1 MEKRYIAHKKSF
13 IKLSTALLFVSSVF
27 LMSCKQ
33 VLLPQPGGFD
43 QSKNSSGS
51 ITTEWTAPTD
61 LKASQGLQGR
71 VELTWKPV
79 LNAVRYFIY
88 RSDTPFGNFVQ
99 VGETT
104 DALYTQK
111 VTAGTDTY
119 YKITAINLQNQETD
133 YSIAVRG
140 TSLAQPVISDIQGDA
155 QEGDSTVTVYWY
167 MNNVDAYADAVRYE
181 LVCYDATGKEQKR
194 IPGESGNKT
203 ELTVTGLTPNTTYLY
218 QVEAYNIAE
227 QDKTEASDKIDAQ
240 TARRLRP
247 NPPENLTV
255 SQGAF
260 GDKVE
265 VSFVLPTKVDVAV
278 EKNVYEQ
285 FPLYFKIYRKVAGED
300 DSTYE
305 PVCGYFGSIK
315 DNADKNGGVCF
326 VDTPT
331 DPDAPYQ
338 EGETVTWTDDTVVRG
353 RQYQYK
359 VQSYTDIE
367 SRVITSDKSIATSE
381 PGWAVAP
388 ISFEMDPVIYDD
400 EVDSEGNPVSHKTAN
415 LSATLTFDTL
425 GKADSYTY
433 ELTVNYQAL
442 QTADA
447 SISTTVLS
455 DGKVYNFDTIDDVDA
470 FVYTVDL
477 TNEAE
482 LKNKEGVYTFTVKVK
497 YKAGTAKTWEESVS
511 TINSRYVVKAL
522 QPLVVQ
528 NLVVEDGYPDKF
540 VLTWD
545 RDPTITYEIQYR
557 SKDSTSP
564 DDYTTAKTVE
574 PDPDSVAVTI
584 ERYTYEFTH
593 YDGDKKTTPVKSGD
607 VQYIR
612 IRPSVNGNA
621 SSAIPSD
628 DNIYYTLGTPTVTF
642 DQAEAAADSITV
654 KWPKIEKA
662 TSYEV
667 TYAYDG
673 VSDTTQ
679 VLRDGVATTFADA
692 YKADT
697 QIIPVTKEEEIQVT
711 DNITCVI
718 PKPIGYDYMAYSGKD
733 VTVTVKAINETR
745 KTETEKT
752 ITTRTLGPAA
762 TGVKATVASKEKIID
777 VSWKKVPGASG
788 YLIARTRYGATNTDD
803 SRSTDGEFV
812 YFYDGSQ
819 LSVVGQDAQIGS
831 TVTLQ
836 NDTFTLTDTYTDS
849 TGIAL
854 DNPTRKFRIEQ
865 DKLGWGYPY
874 RYQVFPINITAKST
888 TFDRSKNLNLCT
900 VTTRTT
906 SIDKT
911 GQVTYP
917 DGEIVYQDADRN
929 YATGSAIGYGLDVK
943 ASKAESADT
952 VTVTWTKPYL
962 GDNTTLKP
970 VLLRI
975 ESGSTE
981 KSWKSYSQA
990 DLETDLNKATVHL
1003 SGDMTNRNNA
1013 YDYVIKYVPSGSSG
1027 FNYDPLAAYIEA
1039 QKGDKTLNEPAN
1051 KGYFFSVI
1059 GAEATKTDIKDGG
1072 VSTFAEELAIT
1083 PYNWTERKNGPEE
1096 YKIYIKNNNIG
1107 KNADGEVWHLVATI
1121 PVRKDSYGTPT
1132 VSVSDIKVTVSGSN
1146 LRFTPD
1152 FDKDVHGGL
1161 LKVLRDYKHYYKI
1174 EAVRTITDGDGVETE
1189 ISTVLGEDD
1198 SIWGARQITAKE
1210 FLIVSMDTI
1219 RSSFKKKWYT
1229 DGSASGS
1236 LKYSSFGGTVSGICY
1251 TGIDRDGFFGTNYR
1265 RYQRFVDYKDS
1276 FVTINGTMMKD
1287 NGGGVGSNQYP
1298 GTWLHKG
1305 SGWPSDGNFN
1315 PQMDCLNVTLDYF
1328 STGKIRL
1335 NSIKIGNNDP
1345 NAPSWQSGT
1354 FDVTYNG
1361 ETKSFNNKQIPFG
1374 FLMNDETFYEKVE
1387 EICY

>member
-61 LKASQGLQGR
+61 LKVTQGLQGR
-71 VELTWKPV
+71 IELTWKPV

-111 VTAGTDTY
+111 VPAGTDTY

-315 DNADKNGGVCF
+315 GNTDKNGGVCF
-326 VDTPT
+326 ADQYTPT

-338 EGETVTWTDDTVVRG
+338 EGETVTWTDSTVVRG

-388 ISFEMDPVIYDD
+388 LSFEMDPVIYDD
-400 EVDSEGNPVSHKTAN
+400 EYDSEGNPVSHKTAN

-433 ELTVNYQAL
+433 ELTVNYRRRNNGDGSL
-442 QTADA
+442 
-447 SISTTVLS
+447 SESTPTKLGDFFTVDELS
-455 DGKVYNFDTIDDVDA
+455 DHIYKA
-470 FVYTVDL
+470 DL
-477 TNEAE
+477 HANP
-482 LKNKEGVYTFTVKVK
+482 GSYSFTVN
-497 YKAGTAKTWEESVS
+497 AKHKTSGWTESI
-511 TINSRYVVKAL
+511 TTPNSRYVVPDL
-522 QPLVVQ
+522 QPLIVQ
-528 NLVVEDGYPDKF
+528 NLVVQDGYPDKF

-545 RDPTITYEIQYR
+545 RDPSVTYEIKYKMEDAQGG
-557 SKDSTSP
+557 
-564 DDYTTAKTVE
+564 DYTLIE
-574 PDPDSVAVTI
+574 PVLADEGAEPGQTQPF
-584 ERYTYEFTH
+584 EYPLTH
-593 YDGDKKTTPVKSGD
+593 YDGSQGKNAVTSGD
-607 VQYIR
+607 ALR
-612 IRPSVNGNA
+612 IEIVPYTDYQG
-621 SSAIPSD
+621 
-628 DNIYYTLGTPTVTF
+628 DNHKAGTPESPDQLFYTLGTPAVTF
-642 DQAEAAADSITV
+642 DQTKTAADSITV
-654 KWPKIEKA
+654 TWPKIEKA

-673 VSDTTQ
+673 VSGTTQ
-679 VLRDGVATTFADA
+679 ILRDGVATTFADA

-733 VTVTVKAINETR
+733 VTVTVKAINGTR
-745 KTETEKT
+745 QTQTT
-752 ITTRTLGPAA
+752 GTTATRTLGPATA
-762 TGVKATVASKEKIID
+762 EFSATVAAKENAID
-777 VSWKKVPGASG
+777 VSWKEVPGATG
-788 YLIARTRYGATNTDD
+788 YLIARTRYGASNSDD

-812 YFYDGSQ
+812 YFYDGSK
-819 LSVVGQDAQIGS
+819 LSVVGQDITLNPAIK
-831 TVTLQ
+831 VTPDG
-836 NDTFTLTDTYTDS
+836 DTFTLSDTYSDS
-849 TGIAL
+849 TNVAM
-854 DNPTRKFRIEQ
+854 DDPTRKFRIEQ

-874 RYQVFPINITAKST
+874 RYQVFPVKEST
-888 TFDRSKNLNLCT
+888 PSFVRADNLNQCT
-900 VTTRTT
+900 VG
-906 SIDKT
+906 S
-911 GQVTYP
+911 VT
-917 DGEIVYQDADRN
+917 YQDADKN
-929 YATGSAIGYGLDVK
+929 YVVGSAIGYGLDVK
-943 ASKAESADT
+943 ATKAESADT
-952 VTVTWTKPYL
+952 VTITWTKPYL
-962 GDNTTLKP
+962 TGTNLTPKIYRSELNSTSWTDCSSLYDGKLNSQSTNVELKASYEGANKTVPYKYIVTYSDSSLPNSTYQNLLESTKENGESINIGYYFAIENISVSKNKEVEEITIPRYNLQERKQGPDGYRLYLTNVDHNEGKEVLIGEFDKKLSEFTLDASLNGSIASSYTPDLISNKPTLKLTP
-970 VLLRI
+970 IFDSATERH
-975 ESGSTE
+975 SGILNIDKGYKHSYRLEAYRSTE
-981 KSWKSYSQA
+981 NSETPVTTNVTDWGTRKLTYSEFLYLATKAINEGILASTSWQTHYNKWWTYTSADSNSIYSG
-990 DLETDLNKATVHL
+990 KVL
-1003 SGDMTNRNNA
+1003 SR
-1013 YDYVIKYVPSGSSG
+1013 SSFGVG
-1027 FNYDPLAAYIEA
+1027 FWGFVFDNFITTEITYLTID
-1039 QKGDKTLNEPAN
+1039 GR
-1051 KGYFFSVI
+1051 I
-1059 GAEATKTDIKDGG
+1059 GAETDSAGHWPRYYFTNMTGKVNGANKSDFFSDYSEHSHNQRIKISGPAELNGLFDGYISFIDVGKTGG
-1072 VSTFAEELAIT
+1072 GSIVVQF
-1083 PYNWTERKNGPEE
+1083 
-1096 YKIYIKNNNIG
+1096 
-1107 KNADGEVWHLVATI
+1107 GEN
-1121 PVRKDSYGTPT
+1121 PSDSKT
-1132 VSVSDIKVTVSGSN
+1132 
-1146 LRFTPD
+1146 
-1152 FDKDVHGGL
+1152 
-1161 LKVLRDYKHYYKI
+1161 
-1174 EAVRTITDGDGVETE
+1174 
-1189 ISTVLGEDD
+1189 
-1198 SIWGARQITAKE
+1198 
-1210 FLIVSMDTI
+1210 
-1219 RSSFKKKWYT
+1219 YT
-1229 DGSASGS
+1229 DG
-1236 LKYSSFGGTVSGICY
+1236 
-1251 TGIDRDGFFGTNYR
+1251 
-1265 RYQRFVDYKDS
+1265 FVKW
-1276 FVTINGTMMKD
+1276 T
-1287 NGGGVGSNQYP
+1287 
-1298 GTWLHKG
+1298 
-1305 SGWPSDGNFN
+1305 
-1315 PQMDCLNVTLDYF
+1315 TLVHD
-1328 STGKIRL
+1328 
-1335 NSIKIGNNDP
+1335 
-1345 NAPSWQSGT
+1345 
-1354 FDVTYNG
+1354 
-1361 ETKSFNNKQIPFG
+1361 
-1374 FLMNDETFYEKVE
+1374 
-1387 EICY
+1387 

>member
-61 LKASQGLQGR
+61 LKVTQGLQGR
-71 VELTWKPV
+71 IELTWKPV
-79 LNAVRYFIY
+79 LNAVRYFMY

-111 VTAGTDTY
+111 VPAGTDTY
-119 YKITAINLQNQETD
+119 YKITAVNLQNQETD
-133 YSIAVRG
+133 YSVAVRG

-315 DNADKNGGVCF
+315 GNADKNGGVCF
-326 VDTPT
+326 ADQYTPT

-338 EGETVTWTDDTVVRG
+338 EGETVTWTDSTVVRG

-367 SRVITSDKSIATSE
+367 TRVITSDKSIATSE

-388 ISFEMDPVIYDD
+388 LSFEMDPVIYDD
-400 EVDSEGNPVSHKTAN
+400 EYDSEGNPVSHKTAK

-433 ELTVNYQAL
+433 ELTVNYRRRNNEDGSL
-442 QTADA
+442 
-447 SISTTVLS
+447 SESTPTKLGDFFTVDELS
-455 DGKVYNFDTIDDVDA
+455 DHIYKA
-470 FVYTVDL
+470 DL
-477 TNEAE
+477 HANP
-482 LKNKEGVYTFTVKVK
+482 GSYSFTVN
-497 YKAGTAKTWEESVS
+497 AKHKTSGWTESI
-511 TINSRYVVKAL
+511 TTPNSRYVVPDL
-522 QPLVVQ
+522 QPLIVQ
-528 NLVVEDGYPDKF
+528 NLVVQDGYPDKF

-545 RDPTITYEIQYR
+545 RDPSVTYEIKYKMENAQGG
-557 SKDSTSP
+557 
-564 DDYTTAKTVE
+564 DYTLIEPVLADEGAKPGQTQPFE
-574 PDPDSVAVTI
+574 YPL
-584 ERYTYEFTH
+584 TH
-593 YDGDKKTTPVKSGD
+593 YDGSQGKNAVTSGD
-607 VQYIR
+607 ALR
-612 IRPSVNGNA
+612 IEIVPYTDYQG
-621 SSAIPSD
+621 
-628 DNIYYTLGTPTVTF
+628 DNHKAGTPESPDQLFYTLGTPTVTF
-642 DQAEAAADSITV
+642 DQAKVAADSITV
-654 KWPKIEKA
+654 TWPKIEKA

-673 VSDTTQ
+673 VSGTTQ
-679 VLRDGVATTFADA
+679 VLRDGAATTFAEA

-697 QIIPVTKEEEIQVT
+697 KIIPVTKEDEPLVS
-711 DNITCVI
+711 DDITCVI

-733 VTVTVKAINETR
+733 VTVTVKAINGTR
-745 KTETEKT
+745 QTPTT
-752 ITTRTLGPAA
+752 GTATTRTLGPAA
-762 TGVKATVASKEKIID
+762 TGINATVATKENIID
-777 VSWKKVPGASG
+777 VSWKKVPGATG
-788 YLIARTRYGATNTDD
+788 YLIARTRYGASNTDD

-812 YFYDGSQ
+812 YFYDGSN
-819 LSVVGQDAQIGS
+819 LSVQGQDITPVSSVKLNG
-831 TVTLQ
+831 
-836 NDTFTLTDTYTDS
+836 DTFTLTDKYTDS
-849 TGIAL
+849 TGVGPQ
-854 DNPTRKFRIEQ
+854 DTTYKFRIEQ

-874 RYQVFPINITAKST
+874 RYQVFPVKDASASFT
-888 TFDRSKNLNLCT
+888 RSENLHQCT
-900 VTTRTT
+900 VG
-906 SIDKT
+906 D
-911 GQVTYP
+911 VT
-917 DGEIVYQDADRN
+917 YQDADKN
-929 YATGSAIGYGLDVK
+929 YDTGSAIGYGLDVK
-943 ASKAESADT
+943 ATKAESANT

-970 VLLRI
+970 VLLRV
-975 ESGSTE
+975 ESGSTA

-1027 FNYDPLAAYIEA
+1027 FSYDPLAAYIEA

-1051 KGYFFSVI
+1051 KGYFFSVM

-1083 PYNWTERKNGPEE
+1083 PYNWTERKNGPEA

-1107 KNADGEVWHLVATI
+1107 KNANGEVWHLVATVPI
-1121 PVRKDSYGTPT
+1121 KKDSYGTPT

-1161 LKVLRDYKHYYKI
+1161 LKVLRDYKHYYKV
-1174 EAVRTITDGDGVETE
+1174 EAIRTITDSDGVETK
-1189 ISTVLGEDD
+1189 ISTVIGEDD

-1210 FLIVSMDTI
+1210 FAVISGMSIGTSLYNDTYSQKDDYGTWSNDKLFRFKTPGPYIYDIEGELYACANLVSQYPFYYGALKPNGKFSDPQSKPCTLTLKFRYSDILMD
-1219 RSSFKKKWYT
+1219 
-1229 DGSASGS
+1229 
-1236 LKYSSFGGTVSGICY
+1236 YSGTV
-1251 TGIDRDGFFGTNYR
+1251 TID
-1265 RYQRFVDYKDS
+1265 
-1276 FVTINGTMMKD
+1276 TMD
-1287 NGGGVGSNQYP
+1287 RN
-1298 GTWLHKG
+1298 
-1305 SGWPSDGNFN
+1305 
-1315 PQMDCLNVTLDYF
+1315 
-1328 STGKIRL
+1328 
-1335 NSIKIGNNDP
+1335 
-1345 NAPSWQSGT
+1345 SGT
-1354 FDVTYNG
+1354 YIINYNNQTADFRSDVSGYFIYN
-1361 ETKSFNNKQIPFG
+1361 
-1374 FLMNDETFYEKVE
+1374 
-1387 EICY
+1387 

>member
-1 MEKRYIAHKKSF
+1 MEKRYIVHKKSF

-61 LKASQGLQGR
+61 LKVTQGLQGR
-71 VELTWKPV
+71 IELTWKPV

-111 VTAGTDTY
+111 VPAGTDTY

-285 FPLYFKIYRKVAGED
+285 RPLYFKIYRKVAGED

-315 DNADKNGGVCF
+315 KDNADKNGDDCF
-326 VDTPT
+326 ADQYTPT

-338 EGETVTWTDDTVVRG
+338 EGETVTWTDSTVVRG

-388 ISFEMDPVIYDD
+388 LSFEMDPVIYND

-425 GKADSYTY
+425 GKADSYAY
-433 ELTVNYQAL
+433 ELTVNYRRRNNDDGSL
-442 QTADA
+442 
-447 SISTTVLS
+447 SESTPTKLGDFFTVDELS
-455 DGKVYNFDTIDDVDA
+455 DHIYKA
-470 FVYTVDL
+470 DL
-477 TNEAE
+477 HANP
-482 LKNKEGVYTFTVKVK
+482 GSYSFTVN
-497 YKAGTAKTWEESVS
+497 AKHKTSGWTESI
-511 TINSRYVVKAL
+511 TTPNSRYVVPDL
-522 QPLVVQ
+522 QPLIVQ
-528 NLVVEDGYPDKF
+528 NLVVQDGYPDKF

-545 RDPTITYEIQYR
+545 RDPSVTYEIKYKMEDAQGG
-557 SKDSTSP
+557 
-564 DDYTTAKTVE
+564 DYTLIE
-574 PDPDSVAVTI
+574 PVLADEGAEPGQTQPF
-584 ERYTYEFTH
+584 EYPLTH
-593 YDGDKKTTPVKSGD
+593 YDGSQGKNAVTSGD
-607 VQYIR
+607 ALR
-612 IRPSVNGNA
+612 IEIVPYTDYQG
-621 SSAIPSD
+621 
-628 DNIYYTLGTPTVTF
+628 DNHKAGTPESPDQLFYTLGTPAVTF
-642 DQAEAAADSITV
+642 DQTKTAADSITV
-654 KWPKIEKA
+654 TWPKIEKA

-697 QIIPVTKEEEIQVT
+697 QIIPVTKEEEIQVN
-711 DNITCVI
+711 DDITCVI

-745 KTETEKT
+745 QTKTTGT
-752 ITTRTLGPAA
+752 ADTRTLGPAA
-762 TGVKATVASKEKIID
+762 AGVSATVAEKESSID
-777 VSWKKVPGASG
+777 VSWKEVPGATG

-812 YFYDGSQ
+812 YFYDGSK
-819 LSVVGQDAQIGS
+819 LSVVGQDITLNPAIK
-831 TVTLQ
+831 VTPDG
-836 NDTFTLTDTYTDS
+836 DTFTLADAYTDS
-849 TGIAL
+849 TGVAM
-854 DNPTRKFRIEQ
+854 DDPTRKFRIEQ

-874 RYQVFPINITAKST
+874 RYQVFPVKEST
-888 TFDRSKNLNLCT
+888 PSFVRADNLNQCT
-900 VTTRTT
+900 VG
-906 SIDKT
+906 S
-911 GQVTYP
+911 VT
-917 DGEIVYQDADRN
+917 YQDADKN
-929 YATGSAIGYGLDVK
+929 YVVGSAIGYGLDVK
-943 ASKAESADT
+943 ATKAESADT
-952 VTVTWTKPYL
+952 VTITWTKPYL
-962 GDNTTLKP
+962 TGTNRTLNPVVYRKLSSDPSGKWEAITPSITNT
-970 VLLRI
+970 
-975 ESGSTE
+975 E
-981 KSWKSYSQA
+981 
-990 DLETDLNKATVHL
+990 ATVSIASEKTDTKHK
-1003 SGDMTNRNNA
+1003 A
-1013 YDYVIKYVPSGSSG
+1013 FDYIVKYEEQSSFEG
-1027 FNYDPLAAYIEA
+1027 NPHPYYVESL
-1039 QKGDKTLNEPAN
+1039 KGDGQEAAN
-1051 KGYFFSVI
+1051 KGYYFTI
-1059 GAEATKTDIKDGG
+1059 LGADASKREIAGN
-1072 VSTFAEELAIT
+1072 AEELTVTA
-1083 PYNWTERKNGPEE
+1083 YDWKERKNGPEA
-1096 YKIYIKNNNIG
+1096 YKVYIKNNNI
-1107 KNADGEVWHLVATI
+1107 DGEWHLVATV
-1121 PVRKDSYGTPT
+1121 PVTDKGYGAITGENDTGIT
-1132 VSVSDIKVTVSGSN
+1132 VSNPAGTV
-1146 LRFTPD
+1146 LRFTPEFTD
-1152 FDKDVHGGL
+1152 DVHTKY

-1174 EAVRTITDGDGVETE
+1174 EAVRTITDSDGVETE
-1189 ISTVLGEDD
+1189 ITAVLGDDD

-1210 FLIVSMDTI
+1210 FAVISGMSIGTSLYNDTYSQKDDYGTWSNDKLFRFKTPGPYIYDIEGELYACANLVSQYPFYYGALKPNGKFSDPQSKPCTLTLKFRYSDILMD
-1219 RSSFKKKWYT
+1219 
-1229 DGSASGS
+1229 
-1236 LKYSSFGGTVSGICY
+1236 YSGTV
-1251 TGIDRDGFFGTNYR
+1251 TID
-1265 RYQRFVDYKDS
+1265 
-1276 FVTINGTMMKD
+1276 TMD
-1287 NGGGVGSNQYP
+1287 RN
-1298 GTWLHKG
+1298 
-1305 SGWPSDGNFN
+1305 
-1315 PQMDCLNVTLDYF
+1315 
-1328 STGKIRL
+1328 
-1335 NSIKIGNNDP
+1335 
-1345 NAPSWQSGT
+1345 SGT
-1354 FDVTYNG
+1354 YIINYNNQTADFRSDVSGYFIYN
-1361 ETKSFNNKQIPFG
+1361 
-1374 FLMNDETFYEKVE
+1374 
-1387 EICY
+1387 

>member
-61 LKASQGLQGR
+61 LKVTQGLQGR
-71 VELTWKPV
+71 IELTWKPV
-79 LNAVRYFIY
+79 LNAVRYFMY

-111 VTAGTDTY
+111 VPAGTDTY
-119 YKITAINLQNQETD
+119 YKITAVNLQNQETD
-133 YSIAVRG
+133 YSVAVRG

-315 DNADKNGGVCF
+315 GNADKNGGVCF
-326 VDTPT
+326 ADQYTPT

-338 EGETVTWTDDTVVRG
+338 EGETVTWTDSTVVRG

-400 EVDSEGNPVSHKTAN
+400 EVDNEGNPVSHKTAN

-455 DGKVYNFDTIDDVDA
+455 NGKVYNFDTIDDVDA

-584 ERYTYEFTH
+584 ERYTYEFKH

-642 DQAEAAADSITV
+642 DQAKAAADSITV
-654 KWPKIEKA
+654 TWPKIEKA

-711 DNITCVI
+711 DDITCVI

-745 KTETEKT
+745 KTETTKSA
-752 ITTRTLGPAA
+752 TTRTLGPAA
-762 TGVKATVASKEKIID
+762 TGVNATVATKENGIH
-777 VSWKKVPGASG
+777 VSWKEIPGATG

-812 YFYDGSQ
+812 YFYDAGAQKLTIIGQDITPGS
-819 LSVVGQDAQIGS
+819 SVVSNKG
-831 TVTLQ
+831 
-836 NDTFTLTDTYTDS
+836 TFTLSDTYSDS
-849 TGIAL
+849 TNVAQ
-854 DNPTRKFRIEQ
+854 DDPSRKFRIEQ

-874 RYQVFPINITAKST
+874 RYQVFPVTESSPS
-888 TFDRSKNLNLCT
+888 FSRSENLNQCT
-900 VTTRTT
+900 VG
-906 SIDKT
+906 S
-911 GQVTYP
+911 VT
-917 DGEIVYQDADRN
+917 YQDADKN
-929 YATGSAIGYGLDVK
+929 YAAGSAIGYGLDVK
-943 ASKAESADT
+943 ATKAESADT

-962 GDNTTLKP
+962 TG
-970 VLLRI
+970 
-975 ESGSTE
+975 
-981 KSWKSYSQA
+981 
-990 DLETDLNKATVHL
+990 
-1003 SGDMTNRNNA
+1003 TN
-1013 YDYVIKYVPSGSSG
+1013 
-1027 FNYDPLAAYIEA
+1027 L
-1039 QKGDKTLNEPAN
+1039 
-1051 KGYFFSVI
+1051 
-1059 GAEATKTDIKDGG
+1059 
-1072 VSTFAEELAIT
+1072 T
-1083 PYNWTERKNGPEE
+1083 P
-1096 YKIYIKNNNIG
+1096 KIY
-1107 KNADGEVWHLVATI
+1107 
-1121 PVRKDSYGTPT
+1121 
-1132 VSVSDIKVTVSGSN
+1132 
-1146 LRFTPD
+1146 
-1152 FDKDVHGGL
+1152 
-1161 LKVLRDYKHYYKI
+1161 
-1174 EAVRTITDGDGVETE
+1174 
-1189 ISTVLGEDD
+1189 
-1198 SIWGARQITAKE
+1198 
-1210 FLIVSMDTI
+1210 
-1219 RSSFKKKWYT
+1219 RSE
-1229 DGSASGS
+1229 
-1236 LKYSSFGGTVSGICY
+1236 
-1251 TGIDRDGFFGTNYR
+1251 
-1265 RYQRFVDYKDS
+1265 
-1276 FVTINGTMMKD
+1276 
-1287 NGGGVGSNQYP
+1287 
-1298 GTWLHKG
+1298 
-1305 SGWPSDGNFN
+1305 
-1315 PQMDCLNVTLDYF
+1315 
-1328 STGKIRL
+1328 L
-1335 NSIKIGNNDP
+1335 NST
-1345 NAPSWQSGT
+1345 S
-1354 FDVTYNG
+1354 
-1361 ETKSFNNKQIPFG
+1361 
-1374 FLMNDETFYEKVE
+1374 
-1387 EICY
+1387 

>member
-1 MEKRYIAHKKSF
+1 M
-13 IKLSTALLFVSSVF
+13 F
-27 LMSCKQ
+27 LISCKQ

-61 LKASQGLQGR
+61 LKVTQGLQGR
-71 VELTWKPV
+71 IELTWKPV

-194 IPGESGNKT
+194 IPGESGDKT

-285 FPLYFKIYRKVAGED
+285 KPLYFKIYRKVAGED

-326 VDTPT
+326 ADQYTPT

-338 EGETVTWTDDTVVRG
+338 EGETVTWTDSTVVRG

-388 ISFEMDPVIYDD
+388 LSYQMNQAEY
-400 EVDSEGNPVSHKTAN
+400 VDKFGEDGNPVSHETAK
-415 LSATLTFDTL
+415 LSAKLTFDMQ
-425 GKADSYTY
+425 GKDSDYSY
-433 ELTVNYQAL
+433 DLTVNYQRLNDTDGSLGESTPAQTKSFTSLDDLNAFIYEAAL
-442 QTADA
+442 ETNPG
-447 SISTTVLS
+447 SYFFSVNVKHGTSGWTETVTT
-455 DGKVYNFDTIDDVDA
+455 T
-470 FVYTVDL
+470 
-477 TNEAE
+477 
-482 LKNKEGVYTFTVKVK
+482 
-497 YKAGTAKTWEESVS
+497 
-511 TINSRYVVKAL
+511 NSRYVVADL
-522 QPLVVQ
+522 QPLIVQ
-528 NLVVEDGYPDKF
+528 NLVVQDGYPDKF

-545 RDPTITYEIQYR
+545 RDPSVTYEIKYKMEDAQGG
-557 SKDSTSP
+557 
-564 DDYTTAKTVE
+564 DYTLIE
-574 PDPDSVAVTI
+574 PVLADEGAEPGQTQPF
-584 ERYTYEFTH
+584 EYPLTH
-593 YDGDKKTTPVKSGD
+593 YDGSQGKNAVTSGD
-607 VQYIR
+607 ALR
-612 IRPSVNGNA
+612 IEIVPYTDYQG
-621 SSAIPSD
+621 
-628 DNIYYTLGTPTVTF
+628 DNHKAGTPESPDQLFYTLGTPAVTF
-642 DQAEAAADSITV
+642 EENNTAADSITV
-654 KWPKIEKA
+654 TWPKIEKA

-679 VLRDGVATTFADA
+679 VLRDGIATTFAEA

-697 QIIPVTKEEEIQVT
+697 KIIPVTKEDEPLVS
-711 DNITCVI
+711 DDITCEI

-745 KTETEKT
+745 QTQTT
-752 ITTRTLGPAA
+752 GTAATRTLGPAA
-762 TGVKATVASKEKIID
+762 AGTTATVAANEKSID
-777 VSWKKVPGASG
+777 VRWKKVPGATG
-788 YLIARTRYGATNTDD
+788 YLIARTRYGASNTDD
-803 SRSTDGEFV
+803 SRSSDGEFV
-812 YFYDGSQ
+812 YFYDTGTQKLTIIGQDITPGS
-819 LSVVGQDAQIGS
+819 SVVSNKG
-831 TVTLQ
+831 
-836 NDTFTLTDTYTDS
+836 TFTLSDTYSDS
-849 TGIAL
+849 TNVAQ
-854 DNPTRKFRIEQ
+854 DDPSRKFRIEQ

-874 RYQVFPINITAKST
+874 RYQVFPVTVTANPTSP
-888 TFDRSKNLNLCT
+888 FERSGNLNLCT

-906 SIDKT
+906 LIDNT
-911 GQVTYP
+911 GKVTYQ
-917 DGEIVYQDADRN
+917 DGEISYQDADKN
-929 YATGSAIGYGLDVK
+929 YVVGSAIGYGLDVK
-943 ASKAESADT
+943 ATKAESADT

-962 GDNTTLKP
+962 EDNTTLKP
-970 VLLRI
+970 VLLRV
-975 ESGSTE
+975 ETGSSETD
-981 KSWKSYSQA
+981 WITYSQA
-990 DLETDLNKATVHL
+990 DFETGLNKATVHL
-1003 SGDMTNRNNA
+1003 SSDMANRNNA

-1027 FNYDPLAAYIEA
+1027 FNYTPLPAYIEA

-1051 KGYFFSVI
+1051 KGYFFSI
-1059 GAEATKTDIKDGG
+1059 MGAEATKTDIKDGG

-1083 PYNWTERKNGPEE
+1083 PYNWTERKNGPEA

-1107 KNADGEVWHLVATI
+1107 KNADGKVWHLVATV
-1121 PVRKDSYGTPT
+1121 PVKKDSYGTPT
-1132 VSVSDIKVTVSGSN
+1132 VSVSDIKVTVSGAN

-1152 FDKDVHGGL
+1152 FDKDVHSGL
-1161 LKVLRDYKHYYKI
+1161 LKVLRDYKHYYKV
-1174 EAVRTITDGDGVETE
+1174 EAVRTIKDSDGVETE
-1189 ISTVLGEDD
+1189 ITAVLGDDD

-1210 FLIVSMDTI
+1210 FAKATLLVYSYGVRSLGDPWGMSSWKTIDDKYGGSCSARYTWTVPAGKYEYKMLSYSPTLSTNIGTSHRLLSVSTQ
-1219 RSSFKKKWYT
+1219 SNAYLWVPSAGTTYT
-1229 DGSASGS
+1229 ETLESVTLNTAGIPQDISIENFGRGSITFNA
-1236 LKYSSFGGTVSGICY
+1236 TVNS
-1251 TGIDRDGFFGTNYR
+1251 
-1265 RYQRFVDYKDS
+1265 
-1276 FVTINGTMMKD
+1276 GTMD
-1287 NGGGVGSNQYP
+1287 IS
-1298 GTWLHKG
+1298 
-1305 SGWPSDGNFN
+1305 
-1315 PQMDCLNVTLDYF
+1315 
-1328 STGKIRL
+1328 
-1335 NSIKIGNNDP
+1335 
-1345 NAPSWQSGT
+1345 
-1354 FDVTYNG
+1354 YNG
-1361 ETKSFNNKQIPFG
+1361 KNDRITISSLEERRKWIP
-1374 FLMNDETFYEKVE
+1374 LRYTNDGAWWYEDPS
-1387 EICY
+1387 YGW

>member
-61 LKASQGLQGR
+61 LKVTQGLQGR
-71 VELTWKPV
+71 IELTWKPV

-140 TSLAQPVISDIQGDA
+140 TSLAQPIISDIQGDS
-155 QEGDSTVTVYWY
+155 QEGDTTVTVYWY

-285 FPLYFKIYRKVAGED
+285 RPLYFKIYRKVAGED

-315 DNADKNGGVCF
+315 KDNADKNGDDCF
-326 VDTPT
+326 ADQYTPT

-338 EGETVTWTDDTVVRG
+338 EGETVTWTDSTVVRG

-367 SRVITSDKSIATSE
+367 SRVITSDKSVATSE

-388 ISFEMDPVIYDD
+388 LSFEMDPVIYDD

-447 SISTTVLS
+447 SINTTVLS

-497 YKAGTAKTWEESVS
+497 YKAGTWEESVS

-540 VLTWD
+540 VLKWD

-574 PDPDSVAVTI
+574 PDPDSVAGTI

-593 YDGDKKTTPVKSGD
+593 YDGDRKTTPVKSGD

-628 DNIYYTLGTPTVTF
+628 DNIYYTLGTPAVTF
-642 DQAEAAADSITV
+642 DETKATADSITV
-654 KWPKIEKA
+654 SWPKIEKA

-673 VSDTTQ
+673 VSGTTQ
-679 VLRDGVATTFADA
+679 ILRDGAATTFADA

-711 DNITCVI
+711 DDITCVI

-733 VTVTVKAINETR
+733 VIVTVKAINETR
-745 KTETEKT
+745 KTETTKT
-752 ITTRTLGPAA
+752 ATTRTLGPAA
-762 TGVKATVASKEKIID
+762 AGVSATVAEKESSID
-777 VSWKKVPGASG
+777 VSWKEVPGATG
-788 YLIARTRYGATNTDD
+788 YLIARTRYGASNTDD

-812 YFYDGSQ
+812 YFYNGTK
-819 LSVVGQDAQIGS
+819 LSILGYDEAKFTS
-831 TVTLQ
+831 TVAVQ
-836 NDTFTLTDTYTDS
+836 DGTFTLADTYTDS
-849 TGIAL
+849 TGVAM
-854 DNPTRKFRIEQ
+854 DDPTRKFRIEQ

-874 RYQVFPINITAKST
+874 RYQVFPVTANST
-888 TFDRSKNLNLCT
+888 SFDRSGNLNLCT

-906 SIDKT
+906 LIDNT
-911 GQVTYP
+911 GKVTYQ
-917 DGEIVYQDADRN
+917 DGEIAYQDADRN

-943 ASKAESADT
+943 ATKAESADT

-962 GDNTTLKP
+962 EDNTKLAP
-970 VLLRI
+970 VVYRKASSDP
-975 ESGSTE
+975 SGKWEAITPSITNTE
-981 KSWKSYSQA
+981 
-990 DLETDLNKATVHL
+990 ATVSIASEKTDTKHKAFDYIVKYEEQSSFEGNPHPYYVESL
-1003 SGDMTNRNNA
+1003 QGD
-1013 YDYVIKYVPSGSSG
+1013 GQ
-1027 FNYDPLAAYIEA
+1027 EA
-1039 QKGDKTLNEPAN
+1039 AN
-1051 KGYFFSVI
+1051 KGYYFTI
-1059 GAEATKTDIKDGG
+1059 LGADASKREIAGN
-1072 VSTFAEELAIT
+1072 AEELTVTA
-1083 PYNWTERKNGPEE
+1083 YDWKERKNGPEA
-1096 YKIYIKNNNIG
+1096 YKVYIKNNNI
-1107 KNADGEVWHLVATI
+1107 DGEWHLVATV
-1121 PVRKDSYGTPT
+1121 PVTDKGYGAITGENDTGIT
-1132 VSVSDIKVTVSGSN
+1132 VSNPAGTI
-1146 LRFTPD
+1146 LRFTPEFTD
-1152 FDKDVHGGL
+1152 DVHTKY

-1174 EAVRTITDGDGVETE
+1174 EAVRTITDSDGVETK
-1189 ISTVLGEDD
+1189 ISTVIGDDD

-1210 FLIVSMDTI
+1210 MVKAATLAMSEGMRRAHYKTGAKNWADVSGRDATYTEGGLGQGSVRFYMSGAASRVTTHHIFTEYTPELTTKSGNNAVFLTI
-1219 RSSFKKKWYT
+1219 SSNNKELVGKATNGVATCPPEFWTTDDQIISISGPIKDLYNASIKFITLRKDINMTSSSFISLIY
-1229 DGSASGS
+1229 SGQEF
-1236 LKYSSFGGTVSGICY
+1236 KFG
-1251 TGIDRDGFFGTNYR
+1251 
-1265 RYQRFVDYKDS
+1265 
-1276 FVTINGTMMKD
+1276 
-1287 NGGGVGSNQYP
+1287 
-1298 GTWLHKG
+1298 
-1305 SGWPSDGNFN
+1305 
-1315 PQMDCLNVTLDYF
+1315 NVTPF
-1328 STGKIRL
+1328 
-1335 NSIKIGNNDP
+1335 
-1345 NAPSWQSGT
+1345 
-1354 FDVTYNG
+1354 
-1361 ETKSFNNKQIPFG
+1361 PFG
-1374 FLMNDETFYEKVE
+1374 HYYWGNITDIDYQNDSE
-1387 EICY
+1387 EWL

>member
-1 MEKRYIAHKKSF
+1 MEKRYIVHKKSF

-61 LKASQGLQGR
+61 LKVTQGLQGR
-71 VELTWKPV
+71 IELTWKPV

-111 VTAGTDTY
+111 VPAGTDTY

-255 SQGAF
+255 SQGSF

-285 FPLYFKIYRKVAGED
+285 RPLYFKIYRKVAGED

-315 DNADKNGGVCF
+315 KDNADKNGDDCF
-326 VDTPT
+326 ADQYTPT

-338 EGETVTWTDDTVVRG
+338 EGETVTWTDSTVVRG

-388 ISFEMDPVIYDD
+388 LSFEMDPVIYDD
-400 EVDSEGNPVSHKTAN
+400 EYDSEGNPVSHKTAN

-425 GKADSYTY
+425 GKADSYAY
-433 ELTVNYQAL
+433 ELTVNYRRRNNDDGSL
-442 QTADA
+442 
-447 SISTTVLS
+447 SESTPTKLGDFFTVDELS
-455 DGKVYNFDTIDDVDA
+455 DHIYKA
-470 FVYTVDL
+470 DL
-477 TNEAE
+477 HANP
-482 LKNKEGVYTFTVKVK
+482 GSYSFTVN
-497 YKAGTAKTWEESVS
+497 AKHKTSGWTESI
-511 TINSRYVVKAL
+511 TTPNSRYVVPDL
-522 QPLVVQ
+522 QPLIVQ
-528 NLVVEDGYPDKF
+528 NLVVQDGYPDKF

-545 RDPTITYEIQYR
+545 RDPSVTYEIKYKMEDAQGG
-557 SKDSTSP
+557 
-564 DDYTTAKTVE
+564 DYTLIE
-574 PDPDSVAVTI
+574 PVLADEGAEPGQTQPF
-584 ERYTYEFTH
+584 EYPLTH
-593 YDGDKKTTPVKSGD
+593 YDGSQGKNAVTSGD
-607 VQYIR
+607 ALR
-612 IRPSVNGNA
+612 IEIVPYTDYQG
-621 SSAIPSD
+621 
-628 DNIYYTLGTPTVTF
+628 DNHKAGTPESPDQLFYTLGTPTVTF
-642 DQAEAAADSITV
+642 DQTKAAADSITV
-654 KWPKIEKA
+654 TWPRIEKA

-673 VSDTTQ
+673 VSGTTQ
-679 VLRDGVATTFADA
+679 ILRDGIATTFADA

-711 DNITCVI
+711 DDITYVI
-718 PKPIGYDYMAYSGKD
+718 SKPIGYDYMAYSGKD

-745 KTETEKT
+745 KTETTKT
-752 ITTRTLGPAA
+752 ATTRTLGPAA
-762 TGVKATVASKEKIID
+762 TGVKATVATKEDSIH
-777 VSWKKVPGASG
+777 VSWKEVPGATG

-812 YFYDGSQ
+812 YFYDGSK
-819 LSVVGQDAQIGS
+819 LSVVGQDITLNPAIK
-831 TVTLQ
+831 VTPDG
-836 NDTFTLTDTYTDS
+836 DTFTLADAYTDS
-849 TGIAL
+849 TGVAM
-854 DNPTRKFRIEQ
+854 DDPTRKFRIEQ

-874 RYQVFPINITAKST
+874 RYQVFPVKEST
-888 TFDRSKNLNLCT
+888 PSFVRADNLNQCT
-900 VTTRTT
+900 VG
-906 SIDKT
+906 S
-911 GQVTYP
+911 VT
-917 DGEIVYQDADRN
+917 YQDADKN
-929 YATGSAIGYGLDVK
+929 YVVGSAIGYGLDVK
-943 ASKAESADT
+943 ATKAESADT

-962 GDNTTLKP
+962 TGTNRTLNPVVYRKLSSDPSGKWEAITPSITNT
-970 VLLRI
+970 
-975 ESGSTE
+975 E
-981 KSWKSYSQA
+981 
-990 DLETDLNKATVHL
+990 ATVSIASEKTDTKHKAFDYIVKYEEQSSFEGNPHPYYVESL
-1003 SGDMTNRNNA
+1003 QGD
-1013 YDYVIKYVPSGSSG
+1013 GQ
-1027 FNYDPLAAYIEA
+1027 EA
-1039 QKGDKTLNEPAN
+1039 AN
-1051 KGYFFSVI
+1051 KGYYFTI
-1059 GAEATKTDIKDGG
+1059 LGADASKREIAGN
-1072 VSTFAEELAIT
+1072 AEELTVTA
-1083 PYNWTERKNGPEE
+1083 YDWKERKNGPEA
-1096 YKIYIKNNNIG
+1096 YKVYIKNNNI
-1107 KNADGEVWHLVATI
+1107 DGEWHLVATV
-1121 PVRKDSYGTPT
+1121 PVTDKGYGAITGENDTGIT
-1132 VSVSDIKVTVSGSN
+1132 VSNPAGTI
-1146 LRFTPD
+1146 LRFTPEFTD
-1152 FDKDVHGGL
+1152 DVHTKY

-1174 EAVRTITDGDGVETE
+1174 EAVRTITDSDGVETK
-1189 ISTVLGEDD
+1189 ISTVIGDDD

-1210 FLIVSMDTI
+1210 MVKAATLAMSEGMRRAHYKTGAKNWADVSGRDATYTEGGLGQGSVRFYMSGAASRVTTHHIFTEYTPELTTKSGNNAVFLTI
-1219 RSSFKKKWYT
+1219 SSNNKELVGKATNGVATCPPEFWTTDDQIISISGPIKDLYNASIKFITLRKDINMTSSSFISLIY
-1229 DGSASGS
+1229 SGQEF
-1236 LKYSSFGGTVSGICY
+1236 KFG
-1251 TGIDRDGFFGTNYR
+1251 
-1265 RYQRFVDYKDS
+1265 
-1276 FVTINGTMMKD
+1276 
-1287 NGGGVGSNQYP
+1287 
-1298 GTWLHKG
+1298 
-1305 SGWPSDGNFN
+1305 
-1315 PQMDCLNVTLDYF
+1315 NVTPF
-1328 STGKIRL
+1328 
-1335 NSIKIGNNDP
+1335 
-1345 NAPSWQSGT
+1345 
-1354 FDVTYNG
+1354 
-1361 ETKSFNNKQIPFG
+1361 PFG
-1374 FLMNDETFYEKVE
+1374 HYYWGNITDIDYQNDSE
-1387 EICY
+1387 EWL

>member
-315 DNADKNGGVCF
+315 GNADKNGGVCF
-326 VDTPT
+326 ADQYT
-331 DPDAPYQ
+331 PYQ
-338 EGETVTWTDDTVVRG
+338 EGETVTWTDSTVVRG

-359 VQSYTDIE
+359 IQSYTDIE

-400 EVDSEGNPVSHKTAN
+400 EVGNGGNPVSHKTAN

-433 ELTVNYQAL
+433 ELTVNYRRRNNEDGSL
-442 QTADA
+442 
-447 SISTTVLS
+447 SESTPTKLGDFFTVDELS
-455 DGKVYNFDTIDDVDA
+455 DHIYKA
-470 FVYTVDL
+470 DL
-477 TNEAE
+477 HANP
-482 LKNKEGVYTFTVKVK
+482 GSYSFTVN
-497 YKAGTAKTWEESVS
+497 AKHKTSGWTESI
-511 TINSRYVVKAL
+511 TTPNSRYVVPDL
-522 QPLVVQ
+522 QPLIVQ
-528 NLVVEDGYPDKF
+528 NLVVQDGYPGKF

-545 RDPTITYEIQYR
+545 RDPAITYEIRYKM
-557 SKDSTSP
+557 KDAEGNFILIEP
-564 DDYTTAKTVE
+564 VLADEGAKPGQTQPFE
-574 PDPDSVAVTI
+574 YPL
-584 ERYTYEFTH
+584 TH
-593 YDGDKKTTPVKSGD
+593 YDGSQGKNAVTSGD
-607 VQYIR
+607 ALR
-612 IRPSVNGNA
+612 IEIVPYTDYQGDNHKAGNPE
-621 SSAIPSD
+621 SPD
-628 DNIYYTLGTPTVTF
+628 QLFYTLGTPAVTF
-642 DQAEAAADSITV
+642 DQAKAAADSITV
-654 KWPKIEKA
+654 TWPKIEKA

-762 TGVKATVASKEKIID
+762 TDMDATVATKEDSIH
-777 VSWKKVPGASG
+777 VSWKEVPGASG
-788 YLIARTRYGATNTDD
+788 YLIARTRYGASNTDD

-812 YFYDGSQ
+812 YFYDGSN
-819 LSVVGQDAQIGS
+819 LSVVGQEAQIGS

-836 NDTFTLTDTYTDS
+836 NGTFTLTDTYTDS

-911 GQVTYP
+911 GQVTYQ

-943 ASKAESADT
+943 ATKAESADT

-962 GDNTTLKP
+962 GENTKLAP
-970 VLLRI
+970 VVYRKASSDP
-975 ESGSTE
+975 SGKWEAITPSITN
-981 KSWKSYSQA
+981 
-990 DLETDLNKATVHL
+990 TKATVSIASEKTDTKHKAFDYIVKYEEQSSFEGNPHPYYVESL
-1003 SGDMTNRNNA
+1003 QGD
-1013 YDYVIKYVPSGSSG
+1013 GQ
-1027 FNYDPLAAYIEA
+1027 EA
-1039 QKGDKTLNEPAN
+1039 AN
-1051 KGYFFSVI
+1051 KGYYFTI
-1059 GAEATKTDIKDGG
+1059 LGADASKREIAGN
-1072 VSTFAEELAIT
+1072 AEELTVTA
-1083 PYNWTERKNGPEE
+1083 YDWKERKNGPEA
-1096 YKIYIKNNNIG
+1096 YKVYIKNNNI
-1107 KNADGEVWHLVATI
+1107 DGEWHLVATV
-1121 PVRKDSYGTPT
+1121 PVTDKGYGAINGKNDTGIIVSNPAGT
-1132 VSVSDIKVTVSGSN
+1132 V
-1146 LRFTPD
+1146 LRFTPEFTD
-1152 FDKDVHGGL
+1152 DVHTKY

-1174 EAVRTITDGDGVETE
+1174 EAVRTITDSDGVATE
-1189 ISTVLGEDD
+1189 ITAVLGNDD

-1210 FLIVSMDTI
+1210 FAVISGMSIGTSLYNDTYSQKDDYGRWSNDKLFRFKTPGPYIYDIQGELYACANLVSQYPFYYGALKPDGKFSDPQSKPCTLTLKFRYSDILMD
-1219 RSSFKKKWYT
+1219 
-1229 DGSASGS
+1229 
-1236 LKYSSFGGTVSGICY
+1236 YSGTV
-1251 TGIDRDGFFGTNYR
+1251 TID
-1265 RYQRFVDYKDS
+1265 
-1276 FVTINGTMMKD
+1276 TMD
-1287 NGGGVGSNQYP
+1287 RN
-1298 GTWLHKG
+1298 
-1305 SGWPSDGNFN
+1305 
-1315 PQMDCLNVTLDYF
+1315 
-1328 STGKIRL
+1328 
-1335 NSIKIGNNDP
+1335 
-1345 NAPSWQSGT
+1345 SGT
-1354 FDVTYNG
+1354 YIINYNNQTGDFRSDVSGYFTYN
-1361 ETKSFNNKQIPFG
+1361 
-1374 FLMNDETFYEKVE
+1374 
-1387 EICY
+1387 

>member
-61 LKASQGLQGR
+61 LKVTQGLQGR
-71 VELTWKPV
+71 IELTWKPV
-79 LNAVRYFIY
+79 LNAVRYFMY

-111 VTAGTDTY
+111 VPAGTDTY
-119 YKITAINLQNQETD
+119 YKITAVNLQNQETD
-133 YSIAVRG
+133 YSVAVRG

-260 GDKVE
+260 GDKVK

-326 VDTPT
+326 ADQYTPT

-338 EGETVTWTDDTVVRG
+338 EGETVTWTDSTVVRG

-381 PGWAVAP
+381 PAWAVAP
-388 ISFEMDPVIYDD
+388 LSFEMDPVIYDD
-400 EVDSEGNPVSHKTAN
+400 EYDSEGNPVSHKTAN

-433 ELTVNYQAL
+433 ELTVNYRRRNNGDGSL
-442 QTADA
+442 
-447 SISTTVLS
+447 SESTPTKLGDFFTVDELS
-455 DGKVYNFDTIDDVDA
+455 DHIYKA
-470 FVYTVDL
+470 DL
-477 TNEAE
+477 HANP
-482 LKNKEGVYTFTVKVK
+482 GSYSFTVN
-497 YKAGTAKTWEESVS
+497 AKHKTSGWTESI
-511 TINSRYVVKAL
+511 TTPNSRYVVPDL
-522 QPLVVQ
+522 QPLIVQ
-528 NLVVEDGYPDKF
+528 NLVVQDGYPDKF

-545 RDPTITYEIQYR
+545 RDPSVTYEIKYKMEDAQGG
-557 SKDSTSP
+557 
-564 DDYTTAKTVE
+564 DYTLIE
-574 PDPDSVAVTI
+574 PVLADEGAEPGQTQPF
-584 ERYTYEFTH
+584 EYPLTH
-593 YDGDKKTTPVKSGD
+593 YDGSQGKNAVTSGD
-607 VQYIR
+607 ALR
-612 IRPSVNGNA
+612 IEIVPYTDYQG
-621 SSAIPSD
+621 
-628 DNIYYTLGTPTVTF
+628 DNHKAGTPESPDQLFYTLGTPAVTF
-642 DQAEAAADSITV
+642 DQTKTAADSITV
-654 KWPKIEKA
+654 TWPKIEKA

-679 VLRDGVATTFADA
+679 VLRDGAATTFADA

-711 DNITCVI
+711 DDITCVI

-745 KTETEKT
+745 KTETTKSA
-752 ITTRTLGPAA
+752 TTRTLGPAA
-762 TGVKATVASKEKIID
+762 TGVNATVATKENGIH
-777 VSWKKVPGASG
+777 VSWKEIPGATG

-812 YFYDGSQ
+812 YFYDAGAQKLTIIGQDITPGS
-819 LSVVGQDAQIGS
+819 SVVSNKG
-831 TVTLQ
+831 
-836 NDTFTLTDTYTDS
+836 TFTLSDTYSDS
-849 TGIAL
+849 TNVAQ
-854 DNPTRKFRIEQ
+854 DDPSRKFRIEQ

-874 RYQVFPINITAKST
+874 RYQVFPVTESSPS
-888 TFDRSKNLNLCT
+888 FSRSENLNQCT
-900 VTTRTT
+900 VG
-906 SIDKT
+906 S
-911 GQVTYP
+911 VT
-917 DGEIVYQDADRN
+917 YQDADKN
-929 YATGSAIGYGLDVK
+929 YAAGSAIGYGLDVK
-943 ASKAESADT
+943 ATKAESADT

-962 GDNTTLKP
+962 EDNTTLKP

-1003 SGDMTNRNNA
+1003 SGDMINRNKA

-1027 FNYDPLAAYIEA
+1027 FSYDPLAAYIEA

-1107 KNADGEVWHLVATI
+1107 KNADGEVWHLVATV

-1174 EAVRTITDGDGVETE
+1174 EAIRTITDSDGVETK
-1189 ISTVLGEDD
+1189 ISTVIGEDD

-1210 FLIVSMDTI
+1210 LVKAATLAIS
-1219 RSSFKKKWYT
+1219 
-1229 DGSASGS
+1229 DGLYLVNGTAWNTGLWGRDENAISPGSGS
-1236 LKYSSFGGTVSGICY
+1236 VYAKSDFGVKNWDIVY
-1251 TGIDRDGFFGTNYR
+1251 TNYKTAL
-1265 RYQRFVDYKDS
+1265 QSKDGRKNT
-1276 FVTINGTMMKD
+1276 FLTINGTLNPKT
-1287 NGGGVGSNQYP
+1287 NAINQYP
-1298 GTWLHKG
+1298 QKYESNNYIDV
-1305 SGWPSDGNFN
+1305 SGPADVNGMYSGKIKFNSLTKSSSQGISVQYPQGNSDVILG
-1315 PQMDCLNVTLDYF
+1315 NVTPLPF
-1328 STGKIRL
+1328 SGHGYL
-1335 NSIKIGNNDP
+1335 NDS
-1345 NAPSWQSGT
+1345 
-1354 FDVTYNG
+1354 
-1361 ETKSFNNKQIPFG
+1361 
-1374 FLMNDETFYEKVE
+1374 E
-1387 EICY
+1387 EWK

>member
-79 LNAVRYFIY
+79 LNAVRYFMY

-111 VTAGTDTY
+111 VPAGTDTY
-119 YKITAINLQNQETD
+119 YKITAVNLQNQETD
-133 YSIAVRG
+133 YSVAVRG

-278 EKNVYEQ
+278 EKNVYKQ

-315 DNADKNGGVCF
+315 GNADKNGGVCF
-326 VDTPT
+326 ADQYTPT

-338 EGETVTWTDDTVVRG
+338 EGETVTWTDSTVVRG

-367 SRVITSDKSIATSE
+367 TRVITSDKSVATSE

-388 ISFEMDPVIYDD
+388 LSFEMDPVIYDD
-400 EVDSEGNPVSHKTAN
+400 EYDGEGNPFSHKTAK

-442 QTADA
+442 QAADA
-447 SISTTVLS
+447 SINTTVLS
-455 DGKVYNFDTIDDVDA
+455 DGMVHNFDTINDVNA

-482 LKNKEGVYTFTVKVK
+482 LKNKAGVYTFTVKVK

-528 NLVVEDGYPDKF
+528 NLVVEDGYRDKF

-564 DDYTTAKTVE
+564 DDYKTAKTVK
-574 PDPDSVAVTI
+574 PDPDSVAGTI
-584 ERYTYEFTH
+584 ERYLYEFTH
-593 YDGDKKTTPVKSGD
+593 YDGDGKTNPVKSGD
-607 VQYIR
+607 IQYIR

-628 DNIYYTLGTPTVTF
+628 DNIYYTLGTPAVTF
-642 DQAEAAADSITV
+642 DESKTAADSITV
-654 KWPKIEKA
+654 TWPKIEKA

-667 TYAYDG
+667 TYTYDG
-673 VSDTTQ
+673 VSNTTR
-679 VLRDGVATTFADA
+679 VFRDGVATTFADA
-692 YKADT
+692 YKTDT
-697 QIIPVTKEEEIQVT
+697 QIIPVTKEEEIH
-711 DNITCVI
+711 TCVI
-718 PKPIGYDYMAYSGKD
+718 PKPIGYDYMAYSGKN
-733 VTVTVKAINETR
+733 VAVTVKAINETR
-745 KTETEKT
+745 KTETAKT

-762 TGVKATVASKEKIID
+762 TGVNATVATKENIID
-777 VSWKKVPGASG
+777 VSWKKVPGATG
-788 YLIARTRYGATNTDD
+788 YLIARTRYGASNTDD

-812 YFYDGSQ
+812 YFYDGSN
-819 LSVVGQDAQIGS
+819 LSVQEQGIPPVSSVKLNG
-831 TVTLQ
+831 
-836 NDTFTLTDTYTDS
+836 DTFTLTDKYTDS
-849 TGIAL
+849 TGVGPQ
-854 DNPTRKFRIEQ
+854 DTTYKFRIEQ

-874 RYQVFPINITAKST
+874 RYQVFPVKDASASFT
-888 TFDRSKNLNLCT
+888 RSENLHQCT
-900 VTTRTT
+900 VG
-906 SIDKT
+906 D
-911 GQVTYP
+911 VT
-917 DGEIVYQDADRN
+917 YQDADRN

-943 ASKAESADT
+943 ATKAESANT

-970 VLLRI
+970 VLLRV
-975 ESGSTE
+975 ESGSTA

-1027 FNYDPLAAYIEA
+1027 FSYDPLAAYIEA

-1051 KGYFFSVI
+1051 KGYFFSVM

-1083 PYNWTERKNGPEE
+1083 PYNWTERKNGPEA

-1107 KNADGEVWHLVATI
+1107 KNANGEVWHLVATVPI
-1121 PVRKDSYGTPT
+1121 KKDSYGTPT

-1161 LKVLRDYKHYYKI
+1161 LKVLRDYKHYYKV
-1174 EAVRTITDGDGVETE
+1174 EAVRTITDSDGVATE

-1210 FLIVSMDTI
+1210 FARCATLALSYGI
-1219 RSSFKKKWYT
+1219 RKSVENQRIQWT
-1229 DGSASGS
+1229 
-1236 LKYSSFGGTVSGICY
+1236 GG
-1251 TGIDRDGFFGTNYR
+1251 
-1265 RYQRFVDYKDS
+1265 
-1276 FVTINGTMMKD
+1276 
-1287 NGGGVGSNQYP
+1287 
-1298 GTWLHKG
+1298 
-1305 SGWPSDGNFN
+1305 
-1315 PQMDCLNVTLDYF
+1315 
-1328 STGKIRL
+1328 
-1335 NSIKIGNNDP
+1335 
-1345 NAPSWQSGT
+1345 QSGT
-1354 FDVTYNG
+1354 FTQQSPGQGSVSIKTEGGLVSVVTSTVEFNKFLPVLKTISDKDSVFLKISSGILFGNTEYVFGTYCPVVWKTLSNVVVSGPQTGTMEAELKINYSGIVTMNDMRVDSTDRLTVVYNNQTVTLG
-1361 ETKSFNNKQIPFG
+1361 TKGSCAIPFKDTG
-1374 FLMNDETFYEKVE
+1374 WTDLSE
-1387 EICY
+1387 EWK

>member
-1 MEKRYIAHKKSF
+1 MEKRYIVHKKSF

-61 LKASQGLQGR
+61 LKVTQGLQGR
-71 VELTWKPV
+71 IELTWKPV

-111 VTAGTDTY
+111 VPAGTDTY

-305 PVCGYFGSIK
+305 PVCGYFGSIIK

-326 VDTPT
+326 ADQYTPT

-338 EGETVTWTDDTVVRG
+338 EGETVTWTDITVVRG

-388 ISFEMDPVIYDD
+388 LSFEMDPVIYDD
-400 EVDSEGNPVSHKTAN
+400 EYDSEGNPVSHKTAN

-425 GKADSYTY
+425 GKADSYAY
-433 ELTVNYQAL
+433 ELTVNYRRRNNGDGSL
-442 QTADA
+442 
-447 SISTTVLS
+447 SESTPTKLGDFFTVDELS
-455 DGKVYNFDTIDDVDA
+455 DHIYKA
-470 FVYTVDL
+470 DL
-477 TNEAE
+477 HANP
-482 LKNKEGVYTFTVKVK
+482 GSYSFTVN
-497 YKAGTAKTWEESVS
+497 AKHKTSGWTESI
-511 TINSRYVVKAL
+511 TTPNSRYVVPDL
-522 QPLVVQ
+522 QPLIVQ
-528 NLVVEDGYPDKF
+528 NLVVQDGYPDKF

-545 RDPTITYEIQYR
+545 RDPSVTYEIKYKMEDAQGG
-557 SKDSTSP
+557 
-564 DDYTTAKTVE
+564 DYTLIE
-574 PDPDSVAVTI
+574 PVLADEGAEPGQTQPF
-584 ERYTYEFTH
+584 EYPLTH
-593 YDGDKKTTPVKSGD
+593 YDGTQGKNAVTSGD
-607 VQYIR
+607 ALR
-612 IRPSVNGNA
+612 IEIVPYTDYQGDNHKAGNPE
-621 SSAIPSD
+621 SPD
-628 DNIYYTLGTPTVTF
+628 QLFYTLGTPAVTF
-642 DQAEAAADSITV
+642 DETKATADSITV
-654 KWPKIEKA
+654 SWPKIEKA

-673 VSDTTQ
+673 VPVETQ

-718 PKPIGYDYMAYSGKD
+718 PKPIGYDYMFYSGKN

-745 KTETEKT
+745 KTGTT
-752 ITTRTLGPAA
+752 GTATTRTLGPAA
-762 TGVKATVASKEKIID
+762 AGVSATVAAKENAID
-777 VSWKKVPGASG
+777 VSWKEVPGATG
-788 YLIARTRYGATNTDD
+788 YLIARTRYGASNSDD

-812 YFYDGSQ
+812 YFYDTGTQKLTIIGQDITPGS
-819 LSVVGQDAQIGS
+819 SVVSNKG
-831 TVTLQ
+831 
-836 NDTFTLTDTYTDS
+836 TFTLSDTYSDS
-849 TGIAL
+849 TNVAQ
-854 DNPTRKFRIEQ
+854 DDPSRKFRIEQ

-874 RYQVFPINITAKST
+874 RYQVFPVKEST
-888 TFDRSKNLNLCT
+888 PSFVRADNLNQCT
-900 VTTRTT
+900 VG
-906 SIDKT
+906 S
-911 GQVTYP
+911 VT
-917 DGEIVYQDADRN
+917 YQDADKN
-929 YATGSAIGYGLDVK
+929 YVVGSAIGYGLDVK
-943 ASKAESADT
+943 ATKAESADT

-962 GDNTTLKP
+962 GDNTKLAP
-970 VLLRI
+970 VVYRKASSDP
-975 ESGSTE
+975 SGKWEAITPSITNTE
-981 KSWKSYSQA
+981 
-990 DLETDLNKATVHL
+990 ATVSIASEKTDTKHK
-1003 SGDMTNRNNA
+1003 A
-1013 YDYVIKYVPSGSSG
+1013 FDYIVKYEEQSSFEG
-1027 FNYDPLAAYIEA
+1027 NPHPYYVESL
-1039 QKGDKTLNEPAN
+1039 KGDGQEAAN
-1051 KGYFFSVI
+1051 KGYYFTI
-1059 GAEATKTDIKDGG
+1059 LGADASKREIAGN
-1072 VSTFAEELAIT
+1072 AEELTVTA
-1083 PYNWTERKNGPEE
+1083 YDWKERKNGPEA
-1096 YKIYIKNNNIG
+1096 YKVYIKNNNI
-1107 KNADGEVWHLVATI
+1107 DGDWHLVATV
-1121 PVRKDSYGTPT
+1121 PVTDKGYGAITGGNDTGIT
-1132 VSVSDIKVTVSGSN
+1132 VSNPAGTI
-1146 LRFTPD
+1146 LRFTPEFTD
-1152 FDKDVHGGL
+1152 DVHTKY

-1189 ISTVLGEDD
+1189 ITAVLGDDD

-1210 FLIVSMDTI
+1210 FARCASLILAIGIEKTNGTKWSNWTTGKGSTQDGIGGVATSD
-1219 RSSFKKKWYT
+1219 SEGLSFNWLFEYT
-1229 DGSASGS
+1229 NYSPELVTKTNLPTRILSISGS
-1236 LKYSSFGGTVSGICY
+1236 LNGNAGLTSSFPKTYSGTLQITSMTEIPSLQNSYSG
-1251 TGIDRDGFFGTNYR
+1251 
-1265 RYQRFVDYKDS
+1265 
-1276 FVTINGTMMKD
+1276 TIKFNNLTE
-1287 NGGGVGSNQYP
+1287 NGGSVSVTFSKVPEKEIDVG
-1298 GTWLHKG
+1298 
-1305 SGWPSDGNFN
+1305 
-1315 PQMDCLNVTLDYF
+1315 
-1328 STGKIRL
+1328 R
-1335 NSIKIGNNDP
+1335 
-1345 NAPSWQSGT
+1345 
-1354 FDVTYNG
+1354 DVTPFSFYG
-1361 ETKSFNNKQIPFG
+1361 ESYFNKSST
-1374 FLMNDETFYEKVE
+1374 LE
-1387 EICY
+1387 EWK

>member
-1 MEKRYIAHKKSF
+1 M
-13 IKLSTALLFVSSVF
+13 
-27 LMSCKQ
+27 
-33 VLLPQPGGFD
+33 
-43 QSKNSSGS
+43 
-51 ITTEWTAPTD
+51 
-61 LKASQGLQGR
+61 
-71 VELTWKPV
+71 
-79 LNAVRYFIY
+79 
-88 RSDTPFGNFVQ
+88 
-99 VGETT
+99 
-104 DALYTQK
+104 YTQK
-111 VTAGTDTY
+111 VPAGTDTY
-119 YKITAINLQNQETD
+119 YKITAVNLQNQETD
-133 YSIAVRG
+133 YSVAVRG

-315 DNADKNGGVCF
+315 GNADKNGGVCF
-326 VDTPT
+326 VDQYTPT

-338 EGETVTWTDDTVVRG
+338 EGETVTWTDSTVVRG

-400 EVDSEGNPVSHKTAN
+400 EVDNGGNPVSHKTAN

-455 DGKVYNFDTIDDVDA
+455 NGKVYNFDTIDDVDA

-642 DQAEAAADSITV
+642 DQAKAAADSITV
-654 KWPKIEKA
+654 TWPKIEKA

-667 TYAYDG
+667 TYAYNG
-673 VSDTTQ
+673 VSNTTQ
-679 VLRDGVATTFADA
+679 ILRDGVATTFADA

-697 QIIPVTKEEEIQVT
+697 QIIPVTKEEEIH
-711 DNITCVI
+711 TCVI

-745 KTETEKT
+745 STETT
-752 ITTRTLGPAA
+752 GTAITRTLGPAA
-762 TGVKATVASKEKIID
+762 TGVDATVASKEKIID
-777 VSWKKVPGASG
+777 VSWKEVPGATG
-788 YLIARTRYGATNTDD
+788 YLIARTRYGASNTDD

-812 YFYDGSQ
+812 YFYDGSK
-819 LSVVGQDAQIGS
+819 LSVVGQEAQIGS

-836 NDTFTLTDTYTDS
+836 DGTFTLTDTYTDS
-849 TGIAL
+849 TDIAL

-874 RYQVFPINITAKST
+874 RYQVFPITAKST

-911 GQVTYP
+911 GQVTYQ
-917 DGEIVYQDADRN
+917 DGEIAYQDADRN

-943 ASKAESADT
+943 ATKAESADA

-962 GDNTTLKP
+962 TGTNLTPKIYRSELNSASWTDCSSLYDGKLNSQSTNVELKA
-970 VLLRI
+970 
-975 ESGSTE
+975 
-981 KSWKSYSQA
+981 SY
-990 DLETDLNKATVHL
+990 E
-1003 SGDMTNRNNA
+1003 G
-1013 YDYVIKYVPSGSSG
+1013 
-1027 FNYDPLAAYIEA
+1027 
-1039 QKGDKTLNEPAN
+1039 AN
-1051 KGYFFSVI
+1051 KTVPYKYIVTYSDSSLPNSTYQNLL
-1059 GAEATKTDIKDGG
+1059 ESTK
-1072 VSTFAEELAIT
+1072 E
-1083 PYNWTERKNGPEE
+1083 NGES
-1096 YKIYIKNNNIG
+1096 INIG
-1107 KNADGEVWHLVATI
+1107 YYFAIENI
-1121 PVRKDSYGTPT
+1121 
-1132 VSVSDIKVTVSGSN
+1132 SVSKN
-1146 LRFTPD
+1146 
-1152 FDKDVHGGL
+1152 
-1161 LKVLRDYKHYYKI
+1161 
-1174 EAVRTITDGDGVETE
+1174 
-1189 ISTVLGEDD
+1189 
-1198 SIWGARQITAKE
+1198 KE
-1210 FLIVSMDTI
+1210 
-1219 RSSFKKKWYT
+1219 
-1229 DGSASGS
+1229 
-1236 LKYSSFGGTVSGICY
+1236 
-1251 TGIDRDGFFGTNYR
+1251 
-1265 RYQRFVDYKDS
+1265 
-1276 FVTINGTMMKD
+1276 
-1287 NGGGVGSNQYP
+1287 
-1298 GTWLHKG
+1298 
-1305 SGWPSDGNFN
+1305 
-1315 PQMDCLNVTLDYF
+1315 
-1328 STGKIRL
+1328 
-1335 NSIKIGNNDP
+1335 
-1345 NAPSWQSGT
+1345 
-1354 FDVTYNG
+1354 
-1361 ETKSFNNKQIPFG
+1361 
-1374 FLMNDETFYEKVE
+1374 VE
-1387 EICY
+1387 EITIPRYNLQERKQGPDGYRLYLTNVDHNEGKEVLIGEFDKNYQNLLQMLPLTVVSQVLILRI

>member
-61 LKASQGLQGR
+61 LKVTQGLQGR
-71 VELTWKPV
+71 IELTWKPV

-88 RSDTPFGNFVQ
+88 RSDTPFGNFIQ

-140 TSLAQPVISDIQGDA
+140 TSLAQPIISDIQGDS
-155 QEGDSTVTVYWY
+155 QEGDTTVTVYWY

-240 TARRLRP
+240 TARRLRS

-278 EKNVYEQ
+278 EKNVYKQ

-315 DNADKNGGVCF
+315 DIAEKNNGVCF
-326 VDTPT
+326 ADQADVKDSTQGDGTITENNPE
-331 DPDAPYQ
+331 DAPYQ
-338 EGETVTWTDDTVVRG
+338 EGETVTWTDNNVVRG

-359 VQSYTDIE
+359 VQSYTDIVP
-367 SRVITSDKSIATSE
+367 RVITSDKSIATSE

-388 ISFEMDPVIYDD
+388 LSFEMDPVIYDD
-400 EVDSEGNPVSHKTAN
+400 EYDSEGNPVSHKTAN

-433 ELTVNYQAL
+433 ELTVNYRRRNNDDGSL
-442 QTADA
+442 
-447 SISTTVLS
+447 SESTPTKLGDFFTVDELS
-455 DGKVYNFDTIDDVDA
+455 DHIYKA
-470 FVYTVDL
+470 DL
-477 TNEAE
+477 HANP
-482 LKNKEGVYTFTVKVK
+482 GSYSFTVN
-497 YKAGTAKTWEESVS
+497 AKHKTSGWTESI
-511 TINSRYVVKAL
+511 TTPNSRYVVPDL
-522 QPLVVQ
+522 QPLIVQ
-528 NLVVEDGYPDKF
+528 NLVVQDGYPDKF

-545 RDPTITYEIQYR
+545 RDPSVTYEIKYKMEDAQGG
-557 SKDSTSP
+557 
-564 DDYTTAKTVE
+564 DYTLIE
-574 PDPDSVAVTI
+574 PVLADEGAEPGQTQPF
-584 ERYTYEFTH
+584 EYPLTH
-593 YDGDKKTTPVKSGD
+593 YDGSQGKNAVTSGD
-607 VQYIR
+607 ALR
-612 IRPSVNGNA
+612 IEIVPYTDYRGDNHKAGNPE
-621 SSAIPSD
+621 SPD
-628 DNIYYTLGTPTVTF
+628 QLFYTLGTPAVTF
-642 DQAEAAADSITV
+642 DQTKTAADSITV
-654 KWPKIEKA
+654 TWPKIEKA

-673 VSDTTQ
+673 VSVETQ

-711 DNITCVI
+711 DDITCVI

-745 KTETEKT
+745 QTKTTGT
-752 ITTRTLGPAA
+752 ADTRTLGPAA
-762 TGVKATVASKEKIID
+762 AGVSATVAEKESSID
-777 VSWKKVPGASG
+777 VSWKEVPGATG

-812 YFYDGSQ
+812 YFYDAGARK
-819 LSVVGQDAQIGS
+819 LTIIGQDEAQIDS

-836 NDTFTLTDTYTDS
+836 DDTFTLADTYTDS
-849 TGIAL
+849 TGVAM
-854 DNPTRKFRIEQ
+854 DDPTRKFRIEQ

-874 RYQVFPINITAKST
+874 RYQVFPVKEST
-888 TFDRSKNLNLCT
+888 PSFVRADNLNQCT
-900 VTTRTT
+900 VG
-906 SIDKT
+906 S
-911 GQVTYP
+911 VT
-917 DGEIVYQDADRN
+917 YQDADKN
-929 YATGSAIGYGLDVK
+929 YVVGSAIGYGLDVK
-943 ASKAESADT
+943 ATKAESADT
-952 VTVTWTKPYL
+952 VTITWTKPYL
-962 GDNTTLKP
+962 TGTNRTLNPVVYRKASSDPSGKWEAITPSITNT
-970 VLLRI
+970 
-975 ESGSTE
+975 E
-981 KSWKSYSQA
+981 
-990 DLETDLNKATVHL
+990 ATVSIASEKTDTKHKAFDYIVKYEEQSSFEGNPHPYYVESL
-1003 SGDMTNRNNA
+1003 QGD
-1013 YDYVIKYVPSGSSG
+1013 GQ
-1027 FNYDPLAAYIEA
+1027 EA
-1039 QKGDKTLNEPAN
+1039 AN
-1051 KGYFFSVI
+1051 KGYYFTI
-1059 GAEATKTDIKDGG
+1059 LGADASKREIAGN
-1072 VSTFAEELAIT
+1072 AEELTVTA
-1083 PYNWTERKNGPEE
+1083 YDWKERKNGPEA
-1096 YKIYIKNNNIG
+1096 YKVYIKNNNI
-1107 KNADGEVWHLVATI
+1107 DGEWHLVATV
-1121 PVRKDSYGTPT
+1121 PVTDKGYGAITGENDTGIT
-1132 VSVSDIKVTVSGSN
+1132 VSNPAGTI
-1146 LRFTPD
+1146 LRFTPEFTD
-1152 FDKDVHGGL
+1152 DVHTKY

-1174 EAVRTITDGDGVETE
+1174 EAVRTITDSDGVETK
-1189 ISTVLGEDD
+1189 ISTVIGDDD

-1210 FLIVSMDTI
+1210 FAKATLLVYSYGVRSLGDPWGMSSWKTIDDKYGGSCSARYTWTVPAGKYEYKMLSYSPTLSTNIGTSHRLLSVSTQ
-1219 RSSFKKKWYT
+1219 SNAYLWVPSAGTTYT
-1229 DGSASGS
+1229 ETLES
-1236 LKYSSFGGTVSGICY
+1236 
-1251 TGIDRDGFFGTNYR
+1251 
-1265 RYQRFVDYKDS
+1265 
-1276 FVTINGTMMKD
+1276 
-1287 NGGGVGSNQYP
+1287 
-1298 GTWLHKG
+1298 
-1305 SGWPSDGNFN
+1305 
-1315 PQMDCLNVTLDYF
+1315 VTLNTMGVPGD
-1328 STGKIRL
+1328 I
-1335 NSIKIGNNDP
+1335 SIEKFGQGSITF
-1345 NAPSWQSGT
+1345 NAKRDSGT
-1354 FDVTYNG
+1354 IDVTYNG
-1361 ETKSFNNKQIPFG
+1361 TNDRIIISSAEGRKKWIPLRFRDDG
-1374 FLMNDETFYEKVE
+1374 AWWYEDPS
-1387 EICY
+1387 YGW

>member
-61 LKASQGLQGR
+61 LKVTQGLQGR
-71 VELTWKPV
+71 IELTWKPV

-315 DNADKNGGVCF
+315 GNADENGGVCF
-326 VDTPT
+326 ADQYT
-331 DPDAPYQ
+331 PYQ
-338 EGETVTWTDDTVVRG
+338 EGETVTWTDSTVVRG

-400 EVDSEGNPVSHKTAN
+400 EVGNGGNPVSHKTAN

-433 ELTVNYQAL
+433 ELTVNYRRRNNEDGSL
-442 QTADA
+442 
-447 SISTTVLS
+447 SESTPTKLGDFFTVDELS
-455 DGKVYNFDTIDDVDA
+455 DHIYKA
-470 FVYTVDL
+470 DL
-477 TNEAE
+477 HANP
-482 LKNKEGVYTFTVKVK
+482 GSYSFTVN
-497 YKAGTAKTWEESVS
+497 AKHKTSGWTESI
-511 TINSRYVVKAL
+511 TTPNSRYVVPDL
-522 QPLVVQ
+522 QPLIVQ
-528 NLVVEDGYPDKF
+528 NLVVQDGYPGKF

-545 RDPTITYEIQYR
+545 RDPAITYEIRYKM
-557 SKDSTSP
+557 KDAEGNFILIEP
-564 DDYTTAKTVE
+564 VLADEGAKPGQTQPFE
-574 PDPDSVAVTI
+574 YPL
-584 ERYTYEFTH
+584 TH
-593 YDGDKKTTPVKSGD
+593 YDGSQGKNAVTSGD
-607 VQYIR
+607 ALR
-612 IRPSVNGNA
+612 IEIVPYTDYQGDNHKAGNPE
-621 SSAIPSD
+621 SPD
-628 DNIYYTLGTPTVTF
+628 QLFYTLGTPAVTF
-642 DQAEAAADSITV
+642 DQAKAAADSITV
-654 KWPKIEKA
+654 TWPKIEKA

-762 TGVKATVASKEKIID
+762 TDMDATVATKEDSIH
-777 VSWKKVPGASG
+777 VSWKEVPGASG
-788 YLIARTRYGATNTDD
+788 YLIARTRYGASNTDD

-836 NDTFTLTDTYTDS
+836 NDTFTLADAYTDS
-849 TGIAL
+849 TGVAM
-854 DNPTRKFRIEQ
+854 DDPTRKFRIEQ

-874 RYQVFPINITAKST
+874 RYQVFPVKEST
-888 TFDRSKNLNLCT
+888 PSFVRADNLNQCT
-900 VTTRTT
+900 VG
-906 SIDKT
+906 S
-911 GQVTYP
+911 VT
-917 DGEIVYQDADRN
+917 YQDADKN
-929 YATGSAIGYGLDVK
+929 YVVGSAIGYGLDVK
-943 ASKAESADT
+943 ATKAESADT
-952 VTVTWTKPYL
+952 VTITWTKPYL
-962 GDNTTLKP
+962 EDNTKLAP
-970 VLLRI
+970 VVYRKASSDP
-975 ESGSTE
+975 SGKWEAITPSITNTE
-981 KSWKSYSQA
+981 
-990 DLETDLNKATVHL
+990 ATVSIASEKTDTKHKAFDYIVKYEEQSSFEGNPHPYYVESL
-1003 SGDMTNRNNA
+1003 QGD
-1013 YDYVIKYVPSGSSG
+1013 GQ
-1027 FNYDPLAAYIEA
+1027 EA
-1039 QKGDKTLNEPAN
+1039 AN
-1051 KGYFFSVI
+1051 KGYYFTI
-1059 GAEATKTDIKDGG
+1059 LGADASKREIAGN
-1072 VSTFAEELAIT
+1072 AEELTVTA
-1083 PYNWTERKNGPEE
+1083 YDWKERKNGPEA
-1096 YKIYIKNNNIG
+1096 YKLYIKNNNI
-1107 KNADGEVWHLVATI
+1107 DGEWHLVATV
-1121 PVRKDSYGTPT
+1121 PVTDKGYGAITGENDTGIIVSNPAGT
-1132 VSVSDIKVTVSGSN
+1132 V
-1146 LRFTPD
+1146 LRFTPEFTD
-1152 FDKDVHGGL
+1152 DVHTKY

-1174 EAVRTITDGDGVETE
+1174 EAVRTITDEDGVETE

-1229 DGSASGS
+1229 EGSASGS

-1251 TGIDRDGFFGTNYR
+1251 TGIDRDGFLGTNYR

>member
-61 LKASQGLQGR
+61 LKVTQGLQGR
-71 VELTWKPV
+71 IELTWKPV

-111 VTAGTDTY
+111 VPAGTDTY

-285 FPLYFKIYRKVAGED
+285 RPLYFKIYRKVAGED

-315 DNADKNGGVCF
+315 KDNADKNGDDCF
-326 VDTPT
+326 ADQYTPT

-338 EGETVTWTDDTVVRG
+338 EGETVTWTDSTVVRG

-388 ISFEMDPVIYDD
+388 LSFEMDPVIYDD

-433 ELTVNYQAL
+433 ELTVNYRRRNNDDGSL
-442 QTADA
+442 
-447 SISTTVLS
+447 SESTPTKLGDFFTVDELS
-455 DGKVYNFDTIDDVDA
+455 DHIYKA
-470 FVYTVDL
+470 DL
-477 TNEAE
+477 HANP
-482 LKNKEGVYTFTVKVK
+482 GSYSFTVN
-497 YKAGTAKTWEESVS
+497 AKHKTSGWTESI
-511 TINSRYVVKAL
+511 TTPNSRYVVPDL
-522 QPLVVQ
+522 QPLIVQ
-528 NLVVEDGYPDKF
+528 NLVVQDGYPDKF

-545 RDPTITYEIQYR
+545 RDPSVTYEIKY
-557 SKDSTSP
+557 KMEDAEG
-564 DDYTTAKTVE
+564 DYTLIE
-574 PDPDSVAVTI
+574 PVLADEGAEPGQTQPF
-584 ERYTYEFTH
+584 EYPLTH
-593 YDGDKKTTPVKSGD
+593 YDGSQGKNAVTSGD
-607 VQYIR
+607 ALR
-612 IRPSVNGNA
+612 IEIVPYTDYQGDNHKAGNPE
-621 SSAIPSD
+621 SPD
-628 DNIYYTLGTPTVTF
+628 QLFYTLGTPAVTF
-642 DQAEAAADSITV
+642 DQAKAAADSITV
-654 KWPKIEKA
+654 TWPKIEKA

-667 TYAYDG
+667 TYAYDD

-679 VLRDGVATTFADA
+679 ILRDGVATTFAEA

-697 QIIPVTKEEEIQVT
+697 KIIPVTKEEEIQVT
-711 DNITCVI
+711 DDITYVI
-718 PKPIGYDYMAYSGKD
+718 SKPIGYDYMAYSGKD

-745 KTETEKT
+745 KTETTKT
-752 ITTRTLGPAA
+752 ATTRTLGPAA
-762 TGVKATVASKEKIID
+762 AGVKATVATKEDSIH
-777 VSWKKVPGASG
+777 VSWKEVPGATG
-788 YLIARTRYGATNTDD
+788 YLIARTRYGANNTDD
-803 SRSTDGEFV
+803 SRSSDGEFV
-812 YFYDGSQ
+812 YFYDAGAQ
-819 LSVVGQDAQIGS
+819 KLTIIGQDEAQIDS

-836 NDTFTLTDTYTDS
+836 DDTFTLADTYTDS
-849 TGIAL
+849 TGVAM
-854 DNPTRKFRIEQ
+854 DDPTRKFRIEQ

-874 RYQVFPINITAKST
+874 RYQVFPVKESIPSFVRA
-888 TFDRSKNLNLCT
+888 DNLNQCT
-900 VTTRTT
+900 VG
-906 SIDKT
+906 S
-911 GQVTYP
+911 VT
-917 DGEIVYQDADRN
+917 YQDADKN
-929 YATGSAIGYGLDVK
+929 YAAGSAIGYGLDVK
-943 ASKAESADT
+943 ATKAESADT

-962 GDNTTLKP
+962 TGTNRTLNPVVYRKASSDPSGKWEAITPSITNT
-970 VLLRI
+970 
-975 ESGSTE
+975 E
-981 KSWKSYSQA
+981 
-990 DLETDLNKATVHL
+990 ATVSIASEKTDTKHKAFDYIVKYEEQSSFEGNPHPYYVESL
-1003 SGDMTNRNNA
+1003 QGD
-1013 YDYVIKYVPSGSSG
+1013 GQ
-1027 FNYDPLAAYIEA
+1027 EA
-1039 QKGDKTLNEPAN
+1039 AN
-1051 KGYFFSVI
+1051 KGYYFTI
-1059 GAEATKTDIKDGG
+1059 LGADASKREIAGN
-1072 VSTFAEELAIT
+1072 AEELTVTA
-1083 PYNWTERKNGPEE
+1083 YDWKERKNGPEA
-1096 YKIYIKNNNIG
+1096 YKVYIKNNNI
-1107 KNADGEVWHLVATI
+1107 DGDWHLVATV
-1121 PVRKDSYGTPT
+1121 PVTDKGYGAITGGNDTGIT
-1132 VSVSDIKVTVSGSN
+1132 VSNPAGTI
-1146 LRFTPD
+1146 LRFTPEFTD
-1152 FDKDVHGGL
+1152 DVHTKY

-1174 EAVRTITDGDGVETE
+1174 EAVRTITDSDGVETE
-1189 ISTVLGEDD
+1189 ITAVLGDDD

-1210 FLIVSMDTI
+1210 MVKAATLAMSDGLYLVNGTAWNTANNSIFDFTRNENAVSPGTGSVYAECDFGVKNWDIV
-1219 RSSFKKKWYT
+1219 Y
-1229 DGSASGS
+1229 
-1236 LKYSSFGGTVSGICY
+1236 
-1251 TGIDRDGFFGTNYR
+1251 TNYKPAL
-1265 RYQRFVDYKDS
+1265 QSKGGSKNTFL
-1276 FVTINGTMMKD
+1276 TINGMLNPKTSA
-1287 NGGGVGSNQYP
+1287 VNQYP
-1298 GTWLHKG
+1298 QKYESSNYLDV
-1305 SGWPSDGNFN
+1305 SGPTDVNG
-1315 PQMDCLNVTLDYF
+1315 MY
-1328 STGKIRL
+1328 TGKIKF
-1335 NSIKIGNNDP
+1335 NSL
-1345 NAPSWQSGT
+1345 
-1354 FDVTYNG
+1354 
-1361 ETKSFNNKQIPFG
+1361 TKSSSQGISVQYPEGSSDVILGDVSPLPFSG
-1374 FLMNDETFYEKVE
+1374 HDYLNDSKEWL
-1387 EICY
+1387 

>member
-61 LKASQGLQGR
+61 LKVTQGLQGR
-71 VELTWKPV
+71 IELTWKPV
-79 LNAVRYFIY
+79 LNAVRYFMY

-111 VTAGTDTY
+111 VPAGTDTY
-119 YKITAINLQNQETD
+119 YKITAVNLQNQETD
-133 YSIAVRG
+133 YSVAVRG

-260 GDKVE
+260 GDKVK

-315 DNADKNGGVCF
+315 GNADKNGGVCF
-326 VDTPT
+326 ADQYTPT

-338 EGETVTWTDDTVVRG
+338 EGETVTWTDSTVVRG

-400 EVDSEGNPVSHKTAN
+400 KVDNKGNPVSHKTAN

-433 ELTVNYQAL
+433 ELTVNYRRRNNEDGSL
-442 QTADA
+442 
-447 SISTTVLS
+447 SESTPTKLGDFFTVDELS
-455 DGKVYNFDTIDDVDA
+455 DHIYKA
-470 FVYTVDL
+470 DL
-477 TNEAE
+477 HANP
-482 LKNKEGVYTFTVKVK
+482 GSYSFTVN
-497 YKAGTAKTWEESVS
+497 AKHKTSGWTESI
-511 TINSRYVVKAL
+511 TTPNSRYVVPDL
-522 QPLVVQ
+522 QPLIVQ
-528 NLVVEDGYPDKF
+528 NLVVQDGYPGKF

-564 DDYTTAKTVE
+564 DDYKTAKTVK
-574 PDPDSVAVTI
+574 PDPDSVAGTI
-584 ERYTYEFTH
+584 ERYLYEFTH
-593 YDGDKKTTPVKSGD
+593 YDGDGKTNPVKSGD
-607 VQYIR
+607 IQYIR
-612 IRPSVNGNA
+612 IRPSVNGDA

-628 DNIYYTLGTPTVTF
+628 DNIYYTLGTPAVTF
-642 DQAEAAADSITV
+642 DESKTAADSITV
-654 KWPKIEKA
+654 TWPKIEKA

-667 TYAYDG
+667 TYTYDG
-673 VSDTTQ
+673 VSNTTQ

-692 YKADT
+692 YKTDT
-697 QIIPVTKEEEIQVT
+697 QIIPVTKEEEIH
-711 DNITCVI
+711 TCVI

-733 VTVTVKAINETR
+733 VDVIVKALNENLENVY
-745 KTETEKT
+745 TEGKAVVY
-752 ITTRTLGPAA
+752 TLGPAA
-762 TGVKATVASKEKIID
+762 TSVSASVAEKESSID
-777 VSWKKVPGASG
+777 VSWEEVPGASG

-812 YFYDGSQ
+812 YFYDTGTQKLTIIGQDITPGS
-819 LSVVGQDAQIGS
+819 SVVSNKG
-831 TVTLQ
+831 
-836 NDTFTLTDTYTDS
+836 TFTLSDTYSDS
-849 TGIAL
+849 TNVAQ
-854 DNPTRKFRIEQ
+854 DDPSRKFRIEQ

-874 RYQVFPINITAKST
+874 RYQVFPVTESSPS
-888 TFDRSKNLNLCT
+888 FSRSENLNQCT
-900 VTTRTT
+900 VG
-906 SIDKT
+906 S
-911 GQVTYP
+911 VT
-917 DGEIVYQDADRN
+917 YQDADKN
-929 YATGSAIGYGLDVK
+929 YAAGSAIGYGLDVK
-943 ASKAESADT
+943 ATKAESADT

-962 GDNTTLKP
+962 TGTNLTPKIYRSELNSTSWTDCSSLYDGKLNSQSTNVELKASYEGANKTVPYKYIVTYSDSSLPNSTYQNLLESTKENGESINIGYYFAIENISVSKNKEVEEITIPRYNLQERKQGPDGYRLYLTNVDHNEGKEVLIGEFDKKLSEFTPDASLNGSIASSYTPDLISHKPTLKLTP
-970 VLLRI
+970 IFDSATERH
-975 ESGSTE
+975 SGILNIDKGYKHSYRLEAYRSTE
-981 KSWKSYSQA
+981 NSETPVTTNVSDWGTRKLTYSEFLYLASKAINEGILASTSWQTHWNKWWTYTSADSNSIYSG
-990 DLETDLNKATVHL
+990 KVL
-1003 SGDMTNRNNA
+1003 SR
-1013 YDYVIKYVPSGSSG
+1013 SSLGVG
-1027 FNYDPLAAYIEA
+1027 FWGFVFDNFITTKITYLTID
-1039 QKGDKTLNEPAN
+1039 GR
-1051 KGYFFSVI
+1051 I
-1059 GAEATKTDIKDGG
+1059 GAETAGAGHWPRYYFTNMTGKVNGANKSDFFSDYSEHSHNQRIKISGPAELNGLFDGYISFTDTGRTDGG
-1072 VSTFAEELAIT
+1072 SIIVQF
-1083 PYNWTERKNGPEE
+1083 
-1096 YKIYIKNNNIG
+1096 
-1107 KNADGEVWHLVATI
+1107 GEN
-1121 PVRKDSYGTPT
+1121 PSDSKT
-1132 VSVSDIKVTVSGSN
+1132 
-1146 LRFTPD
+1146 
-1152 FDKDVHGGL
+1152 
-1161 LKVLRDYKHYYKI
+1161 
-1174 EAVRTITDGDGVETE
+1174 
-1189 ISTVLGEDD
+1189 
-1198 SIWGARQITAKE
+1198 
-1210 FLIVSMDTI
+1210 
-1219 RSSFKKKWYT
+1219 YT
-1229 DGSASGS
+1229 DG
-1236 LKYSSFGGTVSGICY
+1236 
-1251 TGIDRDGFFGTNYR
+1251 
-1265 RYQRFVDYKDS
+1265 FVKW
-1276 FVTINGTMMKD
+1276 T
-1287 NGGGVGSNQYP
+1287 
-1298 GTWLHKG
+1298 
-1305 SGWPSDGNFN
+1305 
-1315 PQMDCLNVTLDYF
+1315 TL
-1328 STGKIRL
+1328 IH
-1335 NSIKIGNNDP
+1335 
-1345 NAPSWQSGT
+1345 
-1354 FDVTYNG
+1354 
-1361 ETKSFNNKQIPFG
+1361 E
-1374 FLMNDETFYEKVE
+1374 
-1387 EICY
+1387 

>member
-140 TSLAQPVISDIQGDA
+140 TSLAQPIISDIQGDS
-155 QEGDSTVTVYWY
+155 QEGDTTVTVYWY

-285 FPLYFKIYRKVAGED
+285 RPLYFKIYRKVAGED

-315 DNADKNGGVCF
+315 GNADKNGDDCF
-326 VDTPT
+326 ADQYTPT

-338 EGETVTWTDDTVVRG
+338 EGETVTWTDNNVVRG

-388 ISFEMDPVIYDD
+388 LSFEMDPVIYDD
-400 EVDSEGNPVSHKTAN
+400 EYDSEGNPVSHKTAN

-433 ELTVNYQAL
+433 ELTVNYRRRNNDDGSL
-442 QTADA
+442 
-447 SISTTVLS
+447 SESTPTKLGDFFTVDELS
-455 DGKVYNFDTIDDVDA
+455 DHIYKANLHANPGSYS
-470 FVYTVDL
+470 
-477 TNEAE
+477 
-482 LKNKEGVYTFTVKVK
+482 FTVN
-497 YKAGTAKTWEESVS
+497 AKHKTSGWTESI
-511 TINSRYVVKAL
+511 TTPNSRYVVPDL
-522 QPLVVQ
+522 QPLIVQ
-528 NLVVEDGYPDKF
+528 NLVVQDGYPDKF

-545 RDPTITYEIQYR
+545 RDPSVTYEIKYKMEDAQGG
-557 SKDSTSP
+557 
-564 DDYTTAKTVE
+564 DYTLIE
-574 PDPDSVAVTI
+574 PVLADEGAEPGQTQPF
-584 ERYTYEFTH
+584 EYPLTH
-593 YDGDKKTTPVKSGD
+593 YDGSQGKNAVTSGD
-607 VQYIR
+607 ALR
-612 IRPSVNGNA
+612 IEIVPYTDYQG
-621 SSAIPSD
+621 
-628 DNIYYTLGTPTVTF
+628 DNHKAGTPESPDQLFYTLGTPAVTF
-642 DQAEAAADSITV
+642 EENNTAADSITV
-654 KWPKIEKA
+654 TWPKIEKA

-673 VSDTTQ
+673 VSGTTQ
-679 VLRDGVATTFADA
+679 ILRDGVATTFAEA

-697 QIIPVTKEEEIQVT
+697 QIIPVTKEDEIQVT
-711 DNITCVI
+711 DDITCVI

-745 KTETEKT
+745 KTETAKT

-762 TGVKATVASKEKIID
+762 TGVNATVATKENGID
-777 VSWKKVPGASG
+777 VSWKEVPGATG

-812 YFYDGSQ
+812 YFYDTGTQKLTIIGQDITPGS
-819 LSVVGQDAQIGS
+819 SVVSNKG
-831 TVTLQ
+831 
-836 NDTFTLTDTYTDS
+836 TFTLSDTYSDS
-849 TGIAL
+849 TNVAQ
-854 DNPTRKFRIEQ
+854 DDPSRKFRIEQ

-874 RYQVFPINITAKST
+874 RYQVFPVKEST
-888 TFDRSKNLNLCT
+888 PSFVRADNLNQCT
-900 VTTRTT
+900 VG
-906 SIDKT
+906 S
-911 GQVTYP
+911 VT
-917 DGEIVYQDADRN
+917 YQDADKN
-929 YATGSAIGYGLDVK
+929 YVVGSAIGYGLDVK
-943 ASKAESADT
+943 ATKAESADT

-962 GDNTTLKP
+962 GDNTKLAP
-970 VLLRI
+970 VVYRKASSDP
-975 ESGSTE
+975 SGKWEAITPSITNTE
-981 KSWKSYSQA
+981 
-990 DLETDLNKATVHL
+990 ATVSIASEKTDTKHKAFDYIVKYEEQSSFEGNPHPYYVESL
-1003 SGDMTNRNNA
+1003 QGD
-1013 YDYVIKYVPSGSSG
+1013 GQ
-1027 FNYDPLAAYIEA
+1027 EA
-1039 QKGDKTLNEPAN
+1039 AN
-1051 KGYFFSVI
+1051 KGYYFTI
-1059 GAEATKTDIKDGG
+1059 LGADASKREIAGN
-1072 VSTFAEELAIT
+1072 AEELTVTA
-1083 PYNWTERKNGPEE
+1083 YDWKERKNGPEA
-1096 YKIYIKNNNIG
+1096 YKVYIKNNNI
-1107 KNADGEVWHLVATI
+1107 DGDWHLVATV
-1121 PVRKDSYGTPT
+1121 PVTDKGYGTITEASDTGIT
-1132 VSVSDIKVTVSGSN
+1132 VSNPAGTI
-1146 LRFTPD
+1146 LRFTPEFTD
-1152 FDKDVHGGL
+1152 DVHTKY

-1174 EAVRTITDGDGVETE
+1174 EAVRTITDSYGGETK
-1189 ISTVLGEDD
+1189 ISTVLGDDD

-1210 FLIVSMDTI
+1210 FARCASLILAIGIEKTNGTKWSNWTTGKGSTQDGIGGVATSD
-1219 RSSFKKKWYT
+1219 SEGLSFNWLFEYT
-1229 DGSASGS
+1229 NYSPELVTKTNLPTRILSISGS
-1236 LKYSSFGGTVSGICY
+1236 LNGNAGLTSSFPKTYSGTLQITSMTEIPSLQNSYSG
-1251 TGIDRDGFFGTNYR
+1251 
-1265 RYQRFVDYKDS
+1265 
-1276 FVTINGTMMKD
+1276 TIKFNNLTE
-1287 NGGGVGSNQYP
+1287 NGGSVSVTFSKVPEKEIDVG
-1298 GTWLHKG
+1298 
-1305 SGWPSDGNFN
+1305 
-1315 PQMDCLNVTLDYF
+1315 
-1328 STGKIRL
+1328 R
-1335 NSIKIGNNDP
+1335 
-1345 NAPSWQSGT
+1345 
-1354 FDVTYNG
+1354 DVTPFSFYG
-1361 ETKSFNNKQIPFG
+1361 ESYFNKSST
-1374 FLMNDETFYEKVE
+1374 LE
-1387 EICY
+1387 EWK